1 MFLLV
6 CISVIQDSKHYALE
20 PKTTEQ
26 ERKGETRLMR
36 FEKKSE
42 NVIRS
47 EVSQKEKDKC
57 CILPQTYGI

>member
-1 MFLLV
+1 
-6 CISVIQDSKHYALE
+6 
-20 PKTTEQ
+20 
-26 ERKGETRLMR
+26 MR

-57 CILPQTYGI
+57 CILPQTYGIQKNGIDEPICRAGTEVENRLVGKEEGRVN